1 MRYDVSRHNAERE
14 IRLPDTEIAERY
26 LGGETTAELSAA
38 FSVSRPTIAKSLAR
52 SGVQMRPAKQRPG
65 ILAGDAN
72 PAWKGGRRQR
82 ADGYWLV
89 QTPDGERLEHRVV
102 MERKLGRHLR
112 DDEIVHHADED
123 KSNND
128 PENLEVMSQSDH
140 ARLHAPA
147 MHQARYGNG

>member
-72 PAWKGGRRQR
+72 PAWKGGCRQR

-112 DDEIVHHADED
+112 DDEIVHHVDED

>member
-1 MRYDVSRHNAERE
+1 MRYDVSLHNAERE
-14 IRLPDTEIAERY
+14 IHLPDAEIAERY
-26 LGGETTAELSAA
+26 LAGETTAELATA

-65 ILAGDAN
+65 VLARDAN
-72 PAWKGGRRQR
+72 PAWRGGRRQR
-82 ADGYWLV
+82 ADGYWLLL
-89 QTPDGERLEHRVV
+89 TPDGERLEHRVV
-102 MERKLGRHLR
+102 MERQLGRPLR
-112 DDEIVHHADED
+112 EDEIVHHIDEN

-128 PENLEVMSQSDH
+128 PSNLEVMSQSEH

>member
-1 MRYDVSRHNAERE
+1 MKYDVSRHNAERE
-14 IRLPDTEIAERY
+14 IRLPDAEIAERY
-26 LGGETTAELSAA
+26 LSGATTAELATA
-38 FSVSRPTIAKSLAR
+38 FFVSRPTIAKSLAK

-112 DDEIVHHADED
+112 DDEIVHHVDED

-128 PENLEVMSQSDH
+128 PENLAVMSQSDH
-140 ARLHAPA
+140 ARHHAPA
-147 MHQARYGNG
+147 MHQARNGNG